1 MSLPTHKL
9 MPISYVFLETVKM
22 QKILSFQNRK
32 LMPKF
37 VLKEM
42 EVLYIEEMN
51 AAINKLKANLE
62 SVPVQQG
69 KNTGSKIKFNKLN
82 KK

>member
-1 MSLPTHKL
+1 
-9 MPISYVFLETVKM
+9 
-22 QKILSFQNRK
+22 
-32 LMPKF
+32 MPKF

-69 KNTGSKIKFNKLN
+69 KNAGSKIKFTNKLN